1 MKEMGIGSTMQ
12 VEYAN
17 GPVTIGT
24 RMPRFSW
31 EVPLE
36 GRGRKQ
42 SAYQVLVASSEQL
55 LDHGKADL
63 WDSGKVDSSQSVNVS
78 YAGNELQSNMD
89 CFWSVRIWDESGQ
102 EAAATPIAHFGTAL
116 FDDTDWKAEWIGMGP
131 ASEPKFD
138 PYSICQDDST
148 GGLQLA
154 DEDAQKMDV
163 EFRDFEPELR
173 SPQLRKAFALNKPVK
188 RARAFVCGLGLFELR
203 LNGNK
208 VGEDVLT
215 TPRTAF
221 DKRVY
226 YFTYDIT
233 DALMAGENAVG
244 IILGGGW
251 YNARKKFWHWQ
262 APWYGSPRALVQ
274 LEVEYEDGTTERVVS
289 DDSWQGDWSPI
300 GMSCIY
306 DGEDYDARLEQ
317 AGWDAPGFDAAAWQS
332 VTLVEP
338 PGGKLT
344 AMDLEPNRVMQRFA
358 PVSVA
363 EPEPGVF
370 VFDMGTVM
378 TGWTKLMIPQGR
390 EGETVTLKHSEL
402 LFETGM
408 IAQRRSCGQAR
419 QGEFYTMKGEAN
431 ETYEP
436 RFTYHGFRYVE
447 VTGFPGT
454 PTLADV
460 EACYVYNGV
469 SEAGSFACG
478 HELINQIHRCT
489 LQSQRCNMQM
499 GVPTDDT
506 QREERLGW
514 CGDAWS
520 YAEECF
526 YNLDS
531 ARFWTKWIAD
541 FYDQQDEDSGLVGY
555 ISPLPGW
562 GEAMIWSAAFVLIP
576 WWHYVHYGDRRI
588 LETSYPYLKKY
599 LAYLEKTG
607 KRKLP
612 DLAGKCPSDLLFPKT
627 PIEQRYSS
635 PEEHGY
641 LQHSWFA
648 DHLATN
654 EGASGMGKDQ
664 PRSMATAFYHMD
676 AIVMARIAETLGH
689 GEDAGEYREL
699 AGKIKDAYN
708 ETFFDEYGAYYDV
721 GCQSAQALALCFDL
735 VPEAQRGRV
744 QSYLNSSV
752 NFRQRCITSGYAGT
766 KWVVNS
772 IGKSGRNDILWS
784 RATATDYPSWGY
796 MLAANEEDK
805 IQADVS
811 TTIAENWL
819 GTASRCHTTLGAA
832 IDEWFYWGLA
842 GIQPDEA
849 APGYERIVFKPYLPA
864 DLPWAK
870 ATLRTAR
877 GTIVS
882 EWEQAD
888 GAATLRF
895 VVPANCTATVHVPA
909 EDPAGIREGGV
920 QATEAEGVV
929 LLRAEGGEVVFE
941 VGSGVFRFEIRA
953 NNGAP
958 Q

>member
-1 MKEMGIGSTMQ
+1 ML
-12 VEYAN
+12 VEYAQA
-17 GPVTIGT
+17 PLAIGT
-24 RMPRFSW
+24 RTPRFSW

-42 SAYQVLVASSEQL
+42 TAYRLLVATSETL
-55 LDHGKADL
+55 LKPGKADL
-63 WDSGKVDSSQSVNVS
+63 WDSGKVASAQSANVA
-78 YAGNELQSNMD
+78 YAGEALCSNMD
-89 CFWSVRIWDESGQ
+89 CFWAVQVWDEAGNPG
-102 EAAATPIAHFGTAL
+102 EFTAAGHFCTAL
-116 FDDTDWKAEWIGMGP
+116 FDSSDWKADWIGMGP
-131 ASEPKFD
+131 ATEPELD
-138 PYSICQDDST
+138 PYSLHQDDATS
-148 GGLQLA
+148 GGLRLA
-154 DEDAQKMDV
+154 EDDMQKMP
-163 EFRDFEPELR
+163 FELR
-173 SPQLRKAFALNKPVK
+173 DLKPDQRSPLLRKSFALAKPVK
-188 RARAFVCGLGLFELR
+188 RARAFICGLGLFELR
-203 LNGNK
+203 LNGTK
-208 VGEDVLT
+208 VGDDVLA
-215 TPRTAF
+215 TPRTDFRKRAF
-221 DKRVY
+221 Y
-226 YFTYDIT
+226 TTYDIT
-233 DALMAGENAVG
+233 AALQEGENAVG
-244 IILGGGW
+244 IILGNGW
-251 YNARKKFWHWQ
+251 FNAQKKHWHWQ
-262 APWYGSPRALVQ
+262 SPWHGSPRALVQ
-274 LEVEYEDGTTERVVS
+274 LEVEYADGTTERVVS
-289 DDSWQGDWSPI
+289 DESWQGDWSPI
-300 GMSCIY
+300 TFSCIY

-317 AGWDAPGFDAAAWQS
+317 DGWDAPGFDAAAWQA
-332 VTLVEP
+332 VKVVAA
-338 PGGKLT
+338 PGGRLT
-344 AMDLEPNRVMQRFA
+344 AMDHQSNRVMKRWQ
-358 PVSVA
+358 PKSVS

-378 TGWTKLMIPQGR
+378 TGWTKLMVPQGR
-390 EGETVTLKHSEL
+390 AGETVTLKYSEL
-402 LFETGM
+402 LFDSGM

-419 QGEFYTMKGEAN
+419 QAELYTMKGEAN

-454 PTLADV
+454 PTLETL
-460 EACYVYNGV
+460 EACFVHQGV
-469 SEAGSFACG
+469 EQAGSFECG
-478 HELINQIHRCT
+478 HELINQIHACT

-520 YAEECF
+520 YAEESF
-526 YNLDS
+526 YNLDT

-541 FYDQQDEDSGLVGY
+541 FYDQQDEESGMVGY
-555 ISPLPGW
+555 ICPLPGW

-588 LETSYPYLKKY
+588 LERSYPYLKKY

-607 KRKLP
+607 KKRLP
-612 DLAGKCPSDLLFPKT
+612 DLSGREPSDLLFPKT
-627 PIEQRYSS
+627 PIEKRFSS

-676 AIVMARIAETLGH
+676 ATVMGRIAETLGH
-689 GEDAGEYREL
+689 GDDAAHCREL

-708 ETFFDEYGAYYDV
+708 ETFFDAYGAYYDV

-744 QSYLNSSV
+744 QGYLNSSV
-752 NFRQRCITSGYAGT
+752 NFRQRRITSGYAGT

-772 IGKSGRNDILWS
+772 IATSGRNDIIWA

-796 MLAANEEDK
+796 MLAANKEEK

-842 GIQPDEA
+842 GIQPDES
-849 APGYERIVFKPYLPA
+849 APGYEKIVLKPYLPA
-864 DLPWAK
+864 DLPWVK
-870 ATLRTAR
+870 ASLQTAR
-877 GTIVS
+877 GTIACD
-882 EWEQAD
+882 WEQD
-888 GAATLRF
+888 GRIATLNIT
-895 VVPANCTATVHVPA
+895 VPANSTATVHIPA
-909 EDPAGIREGGV
+909 PDPGTI
-920 QATEAEGVV
+920 TERGLPAAAAEGVA
-929 LLRAEGGEVVFE
+929 LLRTESGACVFE
-941 VGSGVFRFEIRA
+941 VGSGVFCFEFPA
-953 NNGAP
+953 HSGTP